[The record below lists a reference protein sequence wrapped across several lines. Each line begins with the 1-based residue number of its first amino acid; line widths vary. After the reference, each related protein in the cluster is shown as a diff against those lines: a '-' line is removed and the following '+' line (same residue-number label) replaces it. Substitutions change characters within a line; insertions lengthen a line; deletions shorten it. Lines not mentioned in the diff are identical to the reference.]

1 LIDDSQL
8 RRQRADLE
16 RREKGAGPEVQPA
29 IPARELAPVLEVASL
44 ETKSTASHVMH
55 LLVSPEEAARR
66 FGKVACGRLIH
77 RGGGRTSAR
86 DVVTCPECLGRKP

>member
-1 LIDDSQL
+1 M
-8 RRQRADLE
+8 RAKAE
-16 RREKGAGPEVQPA
+16 AEPGVQPA
-29 IPARELAPVLEVASL
+29 TPPRKMVPLLEVAPR
-44 ETKSTASHVMH
+44 ETSSSHVMH

-86 DVVTCPECLGRKP
+86 EVVTCPGCLGRAL

>member
-8 RRQRADLE
+8 RRQRLDIE
-16 RREKGAGPEVQPA
+16 RREKGAAEPEVQPA
-29 IPARELAPVLEVASL
+29 TPARELAPVLEVAPL
-44 ETKSTASHVMH
+44 EKSTASHVMH

-66 FGKVACGRLIH
+66 FGKVACGRLIS

-86 DVVTCPECLGRKP
+86 EVVTCAECLGRRP